1 MAESDRRFR
10 LLSFL
15 LLFLFGG
22 AIVGETVS
30 LSMVITVS
38 GPAVLG
44 KLFFVNGMLL
54 FLLPS
59 FFFGYIDRINRGKL
73 LSIQLLVV
81 PIILL
86 CYLVFFK
93 AVGRDAHHA
102 VSFLVLLIYPI
113 SYLSKTTLFLTFWT
127 IANDIYHTEEAK
139 KGFPKIASW
148 GFAGGLLGACSA
160 RLLLEVID
168 ADMILG
174 LWAFAYFIAYL
185 FSKNITSHYRERF
198 LYKEYVASAE
208 EKAAVFS
215 SFRSVLN
222 IKLIRLISLLYFLV
236 FVSIFLLD
244 YLFWKKSAA
253 VFPTSNSL
261 ASFQFSFYLIYS
273 FATILGL
280 RFVMPRCIALW
291 GFTRIF
297 FMLPVSLLVGA
308 VVLLGIHTAGIAPV
322 AAFVAFVAVQF
333 VRYVVFENAFSPV
346 YQMFF
351 AVIERE
357 KRGRAKTF
365 LEGIVKPT
373 AILLVGL
380 FLIADEKN
388 LPAILGIIGT
398 ASLAMI
404 IVVSRI
410 RKTYSEALIPRSFGH
425 VVPHEIIEQIG
436 SRHDQKI
443 LSLIKEYSAS
453 AENDIRSLAVKIL
466 AHEGSKQ
473 AFFILRGI
481 YENEKDPTVR
491 EMIARSLGPFHSLE
505 TASLIGSM
513 LRDANPRIRANA
525 LFSLNSV
532 DVQWKW
538 RFRDIVKSMFFENN
552 LRIQIE
558 AARFLWETGEE
569 RERENVKAFLAYLL
583 RVQNS
588 NKRSAGLY
596 LTGII
601 MPGGW
606 ENTLLENIG
615 SPSFQVFTKSIE
627 IIFSSASLHTRH
639 DALRRIQRLSG
650 KHIACTGRTLIKTGQ
665 TVFPTILESV
675 GDVEN
680 KRMVVEL
687 IRAARSIIEGAEL
700 KGADRAI
707 DPATTRFLTEWVM
720 QELEQVYK
728 DAILWALY
736 RTHTAGKQEDPAQS
750 ILEDALRDQLFRIAE
765 GALDVVTLIDSEG
778 VVSLSRRDLDLKDR
792 SQRFDMME
800 ILETFGPPKIVSLV
814 IPILRDDSWES
825 LAKIGRA
832 RFHVDDTVLPAGLSY
847 FLTSSNRWVCF
858 CALYCLAKQAR
869 PAGHV
874 DPGVIE
880 RLKADPYTYVARAAK
895 QLSGRITM
903 AHADEMTIEPFELLE
918 RVMSLKKTVLFGN
931 VPAEK
936 LMEIAEVTQRV
947 AYNNGTLIS
956 REGELSDHLYIVKSG
971 SLKIVKVK
979 NNIKTILSIIRPG
992 ETYGEIGLF
1001 NQAPRSASAIANEDC
1016 ELWVIQRSSL
1026 KRLLLEMPEIA
1037 YNFLEAFSEKLRK
1050 SGEEVASLHTTLST
1064 SIKDY
1069 PIEEK

>member
-1 MAESDRRFR
+1 M
-10 LLSFL
+10 LSFL

-59 FFFGYIDRINRGKL
+59 FFFRYIDRVNRGKL
-73 LSIQLLVV
+73 LSFQLLVV

-86 CYLVFFK
+86 CYLVLFK
-93 AVGRDAHHA
+93 AVGRDTYYA
-102 VSFLVLLIYPI
+102 VSFLILCIYPI

-174 LWAFAYFIAYL
+174 LWALAYFIAYL
-185 FSKNITSHYRERF
+185 FSKNITSHYWERF
-198 LYKEYVASAE
+198 LHKEYVASPAE
-208 EKAAVFS
+208 RAVVFS
-215 SFRSVLN
+215 SFRSVMN

-236 FVSIFLLD
+236 FVSIFFLD

-280 RFVMPRCIALW
+280 RFVMPRCIVRW

-297 FMLPVSLLVGA
+297 FMLPFSLLIGA
-308 VVLLGIHTAGIAPV
+308 VLLLGIHAAGVAPF
-322 AAFVAFVAVQF
+322 AAFVAFVTVQF

-380 FLIADEKN
+380 FLIVDEKN
-388 LPAILGIIGT
+388 LPAILGIIAA
-398 ASLAMI
+398 ASIAMI
-404 IVVSRI
+404 VIVSRI
-410 RKTYSEALIPRSFGH
+410 RKTYSEALIPRSSGH
-425 VVPHEIIEQIG
+425 FVPNEIIEEIG
-436 SRHDQKI
+436 SHHDQKI
-443 LSLIKEYSAS
+443 LSLIKKYSAS
-453 AENDIRSLAVKIL
+453 AESDIRSLAVKIL
-466 AHEGSKQ
+466 AYEGSKQ
-473 AFFILRGI
+473 AYIILRGI
-481 YENEKDPTVR
+481 YENEKDPAVR
-491 EMIARSLGPFHSLE
+491 EMIARSLGPFRSFE
-505 TASLIGSM
+505 TASLIERM

-525 LFSLNSV
+525 LFSLNSME
-532 DVQWKW
+532 VQWKW
-538 RFRDIVKSMFFENN
+538 QFRDIVKSMFFENN

-558 AARFLWETGEE
+558 SARFLWETGEE

-627 IIFSSASLHTRH
+627 IVFSSASSHTRRE
-639 DALRRIQRLSG
+639 ALRRIERLSR
-650 KHIACTGRTLIKTGQ
+650 KHIACAGRILVKNGQ
-665 TVFPTILESV
+665 AVFPTILESV

-687 IRAARSIIEGAEL
+687 IRAARSIIEDADL
-700 KGADRAI
+700 KGADRTI
-707 DPATTRFLTEWVM
+707 GPDTTRFLTEWVM

-728 DAILWALY
+728 DAVLWASY
-736 RTHTAGKQEDPAQS
+736 RSQAAGEQEDPALG

-765 GALDVVTLIDSEG
+765 GALDVLTLIDNEG
-778 VVSLSRRDLDLKDR
+778 VVLLSRRDLDLKDR

-814 IPILRDDSWES
+814 IPILRGDSWES
-825 LAKIGRA
+825 LAKIGKA

-858 CALYCLAKQAR
+858 CALYCLAKQPDAASR
-869 PAGHV
+869 V
-874 DPGVIE
+874 DRGVIE
-880 RLKADPYTYVARAAK
+880 RLRGDSYAYVAQAAK
-895 QLSGRITM
+895 QFSERTIM
-903 AHADEMTIEPFELLE
+903 AHADEMTVEPFELLE
-918 RVMSLKKTVLFGN
+918 RVLSLKKTVLFGT

-936 LMEIAEVTQRV
+936 LMEIAEVTKGV
-947 AYNNGTLIS
+947 AYKNGTLIS

-979 NNIKTILSIIRPG
+979 NNVKTILSIIRPG

-1001 NQAPRSASAIANEDC
+1001 NQAPRSASAVANEDC

-1026 KRLLLEMPEIA
+1026 KRIVLEMPEIA
-1037 YNFLEAFSEKLRK
+1037 YNILETFSEKLRK
-1050 SGEEVASLHTTLST
+1050 SGDEVALLHTTLST
-1064 SIKDY
+1064 SIKDF
-1069 PIEEK
+1069 PLEEK